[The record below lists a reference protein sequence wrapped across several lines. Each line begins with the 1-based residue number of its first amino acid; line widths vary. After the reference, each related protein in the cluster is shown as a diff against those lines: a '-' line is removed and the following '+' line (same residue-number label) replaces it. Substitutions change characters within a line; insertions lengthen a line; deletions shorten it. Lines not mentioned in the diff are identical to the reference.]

1 MTEKKRLHPKVFSLQ
16 TAWLRDGFFTDKY
29 FYRARQI
36 LNKDAHN
43 PDVLMQVFCRTHAV
57 LCGIDEAIA
66 ILKTGCDFDELSVNA
81 LYDGDHVTPWETV
94 MTIQGPYEVF
104 AHLET
109 LYLGV
114 LARGTRIATHT
125 RDIVN
130 AANRKKILFF
140 GARHDHYLTQVP
152 DGYAA
157 FIGGADAVATDA
169 HGTLF
174 DQPGSGTI
182 PHALIAAYGGDSVLA
197 AQKFVEHQDGSVD
210 LVALVDFENDCVNTS
225 LNIAQAL
232 GSKLKGVRLDTS
244 GALVD
249 KSLQGSTEER
259 PGVNP
264 ELVNRVRTA
273 LDAEGYQDV
282 QIYIS
287 GGITVQ
293 RINEFEAAQAP
304 VDAYGVGSSILANQ
318 GRFDFTADIVQVN
331 GQHLSKEGRMLNPND
346 RLTPVA

>member
-1 MTEKKRLHPKVFSLQ
+1 MTEKRRLNPEVFTLQ
-16 TAWLRDGFFTDKY
+16 TALLKDGYFTDKY
-29 FYRARQI
+29 FHRARRI
-36 LNKDAHN
+36 LQKDNHN
-43 PDVLMQVFCRTHAV
+43 PHVLMQVFCRAHAV

-66 ILKTGCDFDELSVNA
+66 ILKEGCDYRELEVHA

-94 MTIQGPYEVF
+94 MTIQGPYEIF

-130 AANRKKILFF
+130 AANRKKVLFF

-169 HGTLF
+169 HGALF
-174 DQPGSGTI
+174 EQSGSGTI
-182 PHALIAAYGGDSVLA
+182 PHALIAAYEGDSVLA
-197 AQKFVEHQDGSVD
+197 AQKFVEHQDDAVD
-210 LVALVDFENDCVNTS
+210 LVALVDFDNDCVKTS
-225 LNIAQAL
+225 LDVAHAL
-232 GSKLKGVRLDTS
+232 GDKLKGVRLDTS

-264 ELVNRVRTA
+264 ELVQNVRAA
-273 LDAEGYQDV
+273 LDAQGFAHV

-304 VDAYGVGSSILANQ
+304 VDAYGVGSSILANL

-331 GQHLSKEGRMLNPND
+331 GKPLSKVGRQYNPNE
-346 RLTPVA
+346 RLSLVN